1 MFFLTKNELKLTS
14 PDGKRLIRVLSEV
27 IEGIFGKEFLVVLH
41 TTKKPS
47 QIWWKFEILP
57 SNIGGN
63 KDICLPLWWQNF
75 LPFALGVLSSSDEF
89 WSTWNLTFSFFTTIA
104 SKCPFEM
111 LSRSSIISD
120 NFSLRFLLAP
130 RSSSTFSKN
139 RCFSWLRFFWDR
151 ARYFAKSSA
160 DSSLTFL
167 SLKSEMEKKIY
178 RSTFH
183 KNRFSMGR

>member
-1 MFFLTKNELKLTS
+1 MYS
-14 PDGKRLIRVLSEV
+14 LSDQH
-27 IEGIFGKEFLVVLH
+27 ILSLVH
-41 TTKKPS
+41 QKYQK
-47 QIWWKFEILP
+47 IWV
-57 SNIGGN
+57 N
-63 KDICLPLWWQNF
+63 WWQNF

-167 SLKSEMEKKIY
+167 SLKSEMKKNIY
-178 RSTFH
+178 CTGQLFTTIGFQWVVKGCLTSEGILTLVHASKRCQITPLRWKFVNLFTVIGG
-183 KNRFSMGR
+183 KFKFFA